1 MTDGTQNASDVA
13 PDLRLRPERP
23 QVTRLSRKVLIGL
36 GAVSGLAIAAA
47 LIIPVFWFRHY
58 VQDKGQF
65 PQHMLDDLNLTT
77 DSLRARKAGI
87 LPYIVLLA
95 GVSVVLVAN
104 WFFQLAG

>member
-1 MTDGTQNASDVA
+1 MEPAGS
-13 PDLRLRPERP
+13 
-23 QVTRLSRKVLIGL
+23 
-36 GAVSGLAIAAA
+36 

-95 GVSVVLVAN
+95 GVCVVLAAN